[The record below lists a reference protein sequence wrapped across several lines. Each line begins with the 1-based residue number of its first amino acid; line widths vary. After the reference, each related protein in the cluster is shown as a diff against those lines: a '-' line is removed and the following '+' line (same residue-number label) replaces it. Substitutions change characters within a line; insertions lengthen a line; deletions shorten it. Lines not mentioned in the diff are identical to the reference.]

1 MRKTVK
7 FLALLAMALT
17 LGALPGAAQ
26 GKRSLILKAPFSFTV
41 ERQKMPAGTYRI
53 LVEHG
58 WLQIRSAD
66 GRTGAMVLTL
76 PVSGKTV
83 EGSGQVVFSRYGER
97 YFLGQVW
104 LPELELGRQT
114 LQSREEQELEK
125 REKMEAVIVKLDG
138 QAGR

>member
-1 MRKTVK
+1 MKKVLS
-7 FLALLAMALT
+7 FIGMLGLLLT
-17 LGALPGAAQ
+17 FGALSAVAQ
-26 GKRSLILKAPFSFTV
+26 GKKSVILKAPFTFKV
-41 ERQKMPAGTYRI
+41 EHQVMPAGTYQI

-66 GRTGAMVLTL
+66 GKTGAMVLTL

-83 EGSGQVVFSRYGER
+83 EGSGQVVFNRYGDS

-104 LPELELGRQT
+104 LPEMELGRQT
-114 LQSREEQELEK
+114 LESSEEKGAAKQGKL
-125 REKMEAVIVKLDG
+125 MAVRVKLES

>member
-1 MRKTVK
+1 MKK
-7 FLALLAMALT
+7 ALSFMGLLGLLLT
-17 LGALPGAAQ
+17 FGAFSSPAQ
-26 GKRSLILKAPFSFTV
+26 GKKSVILKAPFSFKV
-41 ERQKMPAGTYRI
+41 EHQVMPAGTYRI

-66 GRTGAMVLTL
+66 GRTRAMVLTL

-83 EGSGQVVFSRYGER
+83 EGSGQVVFNRYGDR

-104 LPELELGRQT
+104 LPEMELGRQT
-114 LQSREEQELEK
+114 LESTEEK
-125 REKMEAVIVKLDG
+125 EAAKQAKLTAVGVKLEN

>member
-1 MRKTVK
+1 MRK
-7 FLALLAMALT
+7 ALSFIGMLGLLLTFGALT
-17 LGALPGAAQ
+17 GAAQ
-26 GKRSLILKAPFSFTV
+26 GKKSVILKAPFSFRV
-41 ERQKMPAGTYRI
+41 EHEVMPAGTYRI

-58 WLQIRSAD
+58 WLQIRSED
-66 GRTGAMVLTL
+66 GKKGAMVLTL

-83 EGSGQVVFSRYGER
+83 EGSGQVVFNRYGDR

-114 LQSREEQELEK
+114 LESTEEK
-125 REKMEAVIVKLDG
+125 EAAKEGKLISVQVKLEN

>member
-7 FLALLAMALT
+7 FLALLAMAMT
-17 LGALPGAAQ
+17 LGALPGVAQ
-26 GKRSLILKAPFSFTV
+26 GKRSLILKAPFSFNV

-83 EGSGQVVFSRYGER
+83 EGSGQVVFNRYGER

-138 QAGR
+138 QAGH